1 MSWRELFN
9 DTELSGYRAGGHG
22 QRIGFGA
29 KAAVVV
35 VDMINLYVSPRF
47 ALGHG
52 ENTKA
57 VVAANK
63 RVIEAARAKGLP
75 IFYSNVGLRRT
86 AAEKGIWGI
95 KVGGSKDITA
105 EADP

>member
-1 MSWRELFN
+1 MSWRDLFN

-63 RVIEAARAKGLP
+63 RAIEAARVKGLP
-75 IFYSNVGLRRT
+75 IFYSTGDTR
-86 AAEKGIWGI
+86 AA
-95 KVGGSKDITA
+95 SRPSFITA
-105 EADP
+105 TKRVRPAPDPTDW

>member
-35 VDMINLYVSPRF
+35 VDMINL
-47 ALGHG
+47 
-52 ENTKA
+52 
-57 VVAANK
+57 
-63 RVIEAARAKGLP
+63 
-75 IFYSNVGLRRT
+75 
-86 AAEKGIWGI
+86 
-95 KVGGSKDITA
+95 
-105 EADP
+105 